1 MALQIFLL
9 LCIQSPDIVSCM
21 KKQKGKKTTPA
32 TSEKIEAKSKSSQ
45 GISPWFLLGGIIL
58 LTLGIYANAINNSI
72 LTFDDNEYFQN
83 YPEVVNLSWDS
94 IVKYFTNYYVIMY
107 QPLPVLSFAL
117 NYHFTGLDPAPMHLI
132 NILFHLLNVVL
143 VYVLMKLISNNKNVS
158 LIVALLFSV
167 HPMNVEAVTWISAR
181 SSSMY
186 SAFYLMSLIF
196 YVRYL
201 KVTEMKYL
209 LLTGLF
215 FIFSLFSKAQAVT
228 LPVVLLLF
236 DFLFERK
243 LLSRKVIIEKIPFF
257 ILSLIFG
264 IITISNSGTMKN
276 LTDGMLISYNP
287 IDIFFLVCYSISFY
301 LVKLALPLNLC
312 AIYVYPPKSGI
323 WLPWEYYASA
333 FLIIGAG
340 FLLWKY
346 RTNKK
351 VLFCAGFF
359 LITIAI
365 NIQLIPSRLF
375 IVSERYGYMP
385 YLGLF
390 LLIPWL
396 LSDLKSKSEF
406 QFNKYL
412 PYASGVLILLVAFS
426 AFAVPKRNKIWNN
439 DIIFLTDVI
448 NKNEPVGYI
457 YRAYGNRGFSYKK
470 EGKFQEAVND
480 FTEAIKLDSTDGR
493 SYFNRGLTYQ
503 LLQNNGAALADFNIA
518 IKLNPDEAMLYNTR
532 SQIKYILGDLEGS
545 EADCLMCIELDGNNV
560 DARNTL
566 ATISFS
572 RKQYDVCERYL
583 NEAIIIKPD
592 FAVAFKNRGL
602 LFSQTGRMTEACADF
617 ISASNFGSEEAKQLK
632 GQYCK

>member
-1 MALQIFLL
+1 
-9 LCIQSPDIVSCM
+9 M
-21 KKQKGKKTTPA
+21 KKKTGKSPSPGSSGKI
-32 TSEKIEAKSKSSQ
+32 SEKPKSAG
-45 GISPWFLLGGIIL
+45 GISPWFLLAGILL
-58 LTLGIYANAINNSI
+58 LTLGIYSNGINNGI

-83 YPEVVNLSWDS
+83 YPEVLNFSWDS

-117 NYHFTGLDPAPMHLI
+117 NYHLTGLDPAPMHLV

-143 VYVLMKLISNNKNVS
+143 VYVLIKQICNSKNIS
-158 LIVALLFSV
+158 LIVALLFAV

-181 SSSMY
+181 SSGMY
-186 SAFYLMSLIF
+186 SSFYLMSLIF

-201 KVTEMKYL
+201 KSSELKYL

-236 DFLFERK
+236 DFLFDRK
-243 LLSRKVIIEKIPFF
+243 LISRKVILEKIPFF
-257 ILSLIFG
+257 MLSLLFG
-264 IITISNSGTMKN
+264 IITVSNTGTMRN
-276 LTDGMLISYNP
+276 LTEGMLIAYNP
-287 IDIFFLVCYSISFY
+287 VDIFFIVCYSVSFY
-301 LVKLALPLNLC
+301 LVKLFLPLNLC
-312 AIYVYPPKSGI
+312 AIYVYPPKSGM

-333 FLIIGAG
+333 LLMIGVA
-340 FLLWKY
+340 FLLWKS
-346 RTNKK
+346 RANKK

-359 LITIAI
+359 LVTIAI

-390 LLIPWL
+390 LLVPWL
-396 LSDLKSKSEF
+396 LAELQSKSVF
-406 QFNKYL
+406 HFNKYL
-412 PYASGVLILLVAFS
+412 PYATGVLILFVAFS
-426 AFAVPKRNKIWNN
+426 VFAVPKRNKIWKN
-439 DIIFLTDVI
+439 DIVFLTDVI

-457 YRAYGNRGFSYKK
+457 YRAYGNRGFAYKK
-470 EGKFQEAVND
+470 EGKFQEAAKD

-503 LLQNNGAALADFNIA
+503 LLQNNAGALADFNKA
-518 IKLNPDEAMLYNTR
+518 IQINPDESMLYNTR
-532 SQIKYILGDLEGS
+532 SQIKYNLGDLDGS
-545 EADCLMCIELDGNNV
+545 EADCLKCIELDRNNV

-566 ATISFS
+566 ATIAFT
-572 RKQYDVCERYL
+572 RKQYDVCEKYL
-583 NEAIIIKPD
+583 NEAIFIKPD
-592 FAVAFKNRGL
+592 FAVALKNRGL
-602 LFSQTGRMTEACADF
+602 LYSQLGRMPEACADF
-617 ISASNFGSEEAKQLK
+617 IRASNFGSEEAKQLK